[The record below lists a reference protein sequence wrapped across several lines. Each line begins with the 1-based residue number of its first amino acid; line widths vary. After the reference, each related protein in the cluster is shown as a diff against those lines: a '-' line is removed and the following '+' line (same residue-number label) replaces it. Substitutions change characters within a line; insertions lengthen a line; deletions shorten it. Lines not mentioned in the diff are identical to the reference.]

1 MVTAKI
7 YSAAHI
13 GFDGRLIEVEC
24 DASNGLPNIIIVG
37 LANKAIDEAKERMR
51 SSIKNSDLVMP
62 RKRVT
67 LNLAPA
73 DLPKD
78 GSCYDL
84 PMAVA
89 VLAAS
94 QQIKPYVLKD
104 SLFVGELSLDG
115 SLRPV
120 RGIITH
126 AEVAKQHNFTRIFVP
141 KKSAQQASLVDGVEV
156 IGIDSLSQLC
166 KYLNN
171 ALTIQPE
178 VRKDLRPSRSPKSVD
193 FGDIYGQDHA
203 KRALEIAVAGHHNVL
218 LTGPPGAGKTMMA
231 RALLSILPPPSKN
244 EIIAIT
250 KLHSLA
256 GELKEQVHTNRPFRS
271 PHHTA
276 SNVAL
281 IGGGTNPRP
290 GEISLA
296 NKGILFLDELPEY
309 SRSCLESLRQP
320 LEDRVVTVARA
331 QDTVTF
337 PCDFMLVA
345 TQNPCP
351 CGYYLDPDHECTC
364 TAHQINQYSKK
375 ISGPLL
381 DRIDLVVPV
390 QKVAHKHLL
399 PENGSTQESQ
409 SEVLFSRISEARA
422 KQAKRFQS
430 VEKTNAHM
438 SNRDITNLAYLSADA
453 KEFLESAAKKLSLS
467 ARSYMKVIR
476 VARTIAD
483 LGQEPTIERKHISEA
498 LGYRPR

>member
-51 SSIKNSDLVMP
+51 SSIKNSDLVTP

-94 QQIKPYVLKD
+94 QQIKPDLLKN

-120 RGIITH
+120 RGVITH
-126 AEVAKQHNFTRIFVP
+126 AEVAKQHNFARIFVP

-156 IGIDSLSQLC
+156 IGVDSLSQLC

-171 ALTIQPE
+171 NVTIKPE
-178 VRKDLRPSRSPKSVD
+178 VRKRVHPTTSSKAVD
-193 FGDIYGQDHA
+193 FSDIYGQDHA

-256 GELKEQVHTNRPFRS
+256 GELKEQVHTDRPFRS

-296 NKGILFLDELPEY
+296 NNHLVE
-309 SRSCLESLRQP
+309 LRQ
-320 LEDRVVTVARA
+320 
-331 QDTVTF
+331 
-337 PCDFMLVA
+337 
-345 TQNPCP
+345 
-351 CGYYLDPDHECTC
+351 
-364 TAHQINQYSKK
+364 
-375 ISGPLL
+375 
-381 DRIDLVVPV
+381 
-390 QKVAHKHLL
+390 QKLQL
-399 PENGSTQESQ
+399 
-409 SEVLFSRISEARA
+409 I
-422 KQAKRFQS
+422 
-430 VEKTNAHM
+430 
-438 SNRDITNLAYLSADA
+438 
-453 KEFLESAAKKLSLS
+453 
-467 ARSYMKVIR
+467 
-476 VARTIAD
+476 
-483 LGQEPTIERKHISEA
+483 LG
-498 LGYRPR
+498 